1 MAFNVIVLG
10 LSMQAAHGL
19 FSEARAE
26 MAQNAVCAALA
37 GDMGD
42 LERREIHLRKAID
55 SGLGVFADDLALSD
69 GKHGTVIMEY
79 GPEFFTGWM
88 LSSIQAATQANLTF
102 PTYLESQG
110 TKRPYRYIGAA
121 AKLAWER
128 YGAME
133 CAARIAFEEWP
144 RGGG

>member
-1 MAFNVIVLG
+1 MMVFNVIVLG

-37 GDMGD
+37 STMGD
-42 LERREIHLRKAID
+42 SELHEIHLRKAID
-55 SGLGVFADDLALSD
+55 SGLTIFADDLAMSD
-69 GKHGTVIMEY
+69 GKHDSQFMEY
-79 GPEFFTGWM
+79 GPEFFAGWM
-88 LSSIQAATQANLTF
+88 LSSVQTITRVNLTY
-102 PTYLESQG
+102 PNNLEAHG

-121 AKLAWER
+121 AKLARER

-133 CAARIAFEEWP
+133 CAARIA
-144 RGGG
+144 